1 VRFGQPSGGAGAR
14 LSFGRS
20 GTAIG
25 LILTAV
31 IVAGLVWAAAS
42 SSSASARHPQLFG
55 GSLVLEDTRALPVI
69 DLPTAA
75 VTIRLPAIAPQVGAR
90 AVGDLETVPTSA
102 GTMLVNDKTG
112 TFNLLQPDNYLLDP
126 LGGGVGLRLPS
137 GTTGAVR
144 TTGAMGYGAGTDA
157 YIVQS
162 ASNSTVFLV
171 GPQTVSAAARTERP
185 TETKAGTTPAVSPL
199 GFEQLTGT
207 VSSQPGS
214 AAVSGSDLWVLDAQA
229 GGCQILEFRP
239 NPTGLAT
246 IPHGSPAGNCD
257 HMAIVTGP
265 NLVGVVAQGQV
276 TVFTPKGPA
285 KARTFPV
292 SVTSNDTS
300 FLPVG
305 GSTRG
310 LWYLAQSP
318 NGWSLFGVS
327 PSGRVSGP
335 QPLIRLGPKTEPV
348 APVFSRGYLYTLDSG
363 ASQPILWK
371 IQTSTGDMTSL
382 GKYPVASR
390 SEKPSFAGAQVLV
403 DGPRVVFNNPQS
415 LDALVVFTDAP
426 KLTLATVNKTL
437 GEVLSATGPA
447 DVTLNSHPKPGGG
460 RPSGAPTEKAVPVQQ
475 VNQAVTCQN
484 TTEKPYAPLITG
496 DNASSQS
503 VLVAWSYQLLDQT
516 DCEPKTWSVH
526 VTALHSSHQPTQPVQ
541 YENGQN
547 QYLFTGLRPSTSYEA
562 VVTAYINQQSTP
574 STPVYFQTPARGPD
588 APLSVTTTSDGKGDW
603 IVSWKTCTETVNP
616 NCVVQASTWTVTGA
630 ACGSS
635 FVGQPPEVQ
644 VTGGQTTVTIPS
656 DDFGLLGDSLSFT
669 VQGALAS
676 GLAGNPTSDGSCTG
690 AWRPPNPG
698 AITLSDAG
706 QEAADGQTVTATLQV
721 NARGPVLEAFG
732 SQSTQFVYRVG
743 GQTVGPTAQTRITIP
758 GLAPGQ
764 PYTPTVTV
772 YPTGHVGASIAVSG
786 APFTTNL
793 AWPAFKL
800 GVATSVDAN
809 NPNEGNL
816 AVTFPGLAT
825 TPTMSASGSY
835 TCGSTQSQPVAGPIA
850 NGTFN
855 ISISLID
862 YGATCNLTVTVNDQQ
877 GKPDPFGVPSIPLMT
892 PFSIG
897 SQPGYQF
904 ADQVSSDCQKNIC
917 ALQQIEV
924 DYAGTGTVNSGGD
937 WTISSASK
945 GNSSPDP
952 CATTQTIGSLPTV
965 IPTFPYILTLP
976 PTCTPDDVGNVDVT
990 LSYKFLGTTIQVEA
1004 GAPKGTPATTTT
1016 TTTTTTP
1023 CPSSTSASTTC
1034 TPGASVAAA
1043 YLFRA
1048 PAGTRAL
1055 DGALEWSAA
1064 ALVVGWTMVGVRRL
1078 RRRVADR
1085 DDVRDKR

>member
-25 LILTAV
+25 LVLTAV
-31 IVAGLVWAAAS
+31 IVAGLVWAAAGS
-42 SSSASARHPQLFG
+42 SSVSGRHPQLFG

-69 DLPTAA
+69 DLVTAE
-75 VTIRLPAIAPQVGAR
+75 VTVRLPTIAQQVGAG
-90 AVGDLETVPTSA
+90 AVGDVETVPTTA

-112 TFNLLQPDNYLLDP
+112 TFNLLQPDNYLLDAT
-126 LGGGVGLRLPS
+126 GGGVGLGSLD
-137 GTTGAVR
+137 GA
-144 TTGAMGYGAGTDA
+144 TGAMGYGAGPDA
-157 YIVQS
+157 YIVRS
-162 ASNSTVFLV
+162 APKSTVFMV
-171 GPQTVSAAARTERP
+171 GAQTVSAAARTEAATKSSITP
-185 TETKAGTTPAVSPL
+185 TVTPL
-199 GFEQLTGT
+199 GSVKLGGT
-207 VSSQPGS
+207 VSTHPGS
-214 AAVSGSDLWVLDAQA
+214 AAVVGSDLWVLEATSS
-229 GGCQILEFRP
+229 GCQIVQLQ
-239 NPTGLAT
+239 PTARGLLPTTHRSAE
-246 IPHGSPAGNCD
+246 GNCD
-257 HMAIVTGP
+257 EMAIVTGP
-265 NLVGVVAQGQV
+265 GLVGVVAPGLV
-276 TVFTPKGPA
+276 TLFTPRGPVNGQRYSA
-285 KARTFPV
+285 P
-292 SVTSNDTS
+292 VTSTDTS
-300 FLPVG
+300 FLPVR
-305 GSTRG
+305 GSTGG
-310 LWYLAQSP
+310 LWYLARSP
-318 NGWSLFGVS
+318 DDWTLFAVNRSGIVSNGKALV
-327 PSGRVSGP
+327 
-335 QPLIRLGPKTEPV
+335 RLASNTEPV
-348 APVFSRGYLYTLDSG
+348 APVLSGGILYTLDSA
-363 ASQPILWK
+363 ASQPVMWQIEA
-371 IQTSTGDMTSL
+371 STGDMTSL
-382 GKYPVASR
+382 GKYPVVSRTEKAS
-390 SEKPSFAGAQVLV
+390 FGGAQVLV
-403 DGPRVVFNNPQS
+403 DGPRVVFNNPES
-415 LDALVVFTDAP
+415 LEAFVVFTGRP
-426 KLTLATVNKTL
+426 PHPPVVVNKTL
-437 GEVLSATGPA
+437 GEVVSASGPA
-447 DVTLNSHPKPGGG
+447 DVTLNSPGKSKGG
-460 RPSGAPTEKAVPVQQ
+460 RPSSGAPTEKAVPVQQ
-475 VNQAVTCQN
+475 VNQAVTCRN
-484 TTEKPYAPLITG
+484 TTEKPYAPLITS
-496 DNASSQS
+496 NIPSSQS
-503 VLVAWSYQLLDQT
+503 VLLTWSYQLLDQT
-516 DCEPKTWSVH
+516 DCEPDTWSVQ
-526 VTALHSSHQPTQPVQ
+526 VKALSSTHQPAQPVQ
-541 YENGQN
+541 SENGQN
-547 QYLFTGLRPSTSYEA
+547 QYLFTGLRPSTTYQA
-562 VVTAYINQQSTP
+562 VVTAYINQQSTTSEP
-574 STPVYFQTPARGPD
+574 IKFTTAARGPD

-603 IVSWKTCTETVNP
+603 IVSWKQCTEAVNP
-616 NCVVQASTWTVTGA
+616 NCIVQADTWTVTGA

-644 VTGGQTTVTIPS
+644 VPASQTSVTINS
-656 DDFGLLGDSLSFT
+656 DSVRLLGDSLSFT
-669 VQGALAS
+669 VQGALAN
-676 GLAGNPTSDGSCTG
+676 GLAGNPTSDAACTE
-690 AWRPPNPG
+690 AWRPPNPA

-706 QEAADGQTVTATLQV
+706 QEAAGGQTVTATLQV

-732 SQSTQFVYRVG
+732 SQSTEFVYRVG
-743 GQTVGPTAQTRITIP
+743 GQTVGPTTQTRVTIP

-793 AWPAFKL
+793 TWPTFKL
-800 GVATSVDAN
+800 SVATSVDAN

-924 DYAGTGTVNSGGD
+924 NYAGTGTVNSGGD

-990 LSYKFLGTTIQVEA
+990 LSYKFLGTTIQVDA

-1016 TTTTTTP
+1016 TTSTTTTTTP

-1055 DGALEWSAA
+1055 DGALEWGAV

-1085 DDVRDKR
+1085 HDVGGKR